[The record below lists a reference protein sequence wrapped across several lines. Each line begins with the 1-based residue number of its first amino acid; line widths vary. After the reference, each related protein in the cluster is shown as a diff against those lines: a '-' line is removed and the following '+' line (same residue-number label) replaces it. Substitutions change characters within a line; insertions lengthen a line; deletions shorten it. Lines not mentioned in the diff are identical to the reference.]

1 MATPKEILD
10 WTYEQKCLKAVE
22 SLKKNGFTAVYCKTR
37 KEAVDYIANQAKE
50 ASTIGFGGSMTLA
63 QLNVAESL
71 MEMGKELLNHNAP
84 DLSPEEKMA
93 IRRRQLT
100 CDLFLTSTNALTI
113 TGCLVNVD
121 GTGNRAASMFFG
133 PKKVIVVAGRNKLV
147 SSIEEGLNRI
157 KMYAAPANARRLN
170 LSTPCADTGF
180 CADCNSP
187 ARICRITTILERK
200 PLLTDIHVLVVNED
214 LGF

>member
-1 MATPKEILD
+1 MTSSKEKLN
-10 WTYEQKCLKAVE
+10 WAYEKKCQKAVE
-22 SLKKNGFTAVYCKTR
+22 SLKKNGFTAVYCTTR
-37 KEAVDYIANQAKE
+37 KEAVDYIVNQAKE
-50 ASTIGFGGSMTLA
+50 AFTIGFGGSMTLVE
-63 QLNVAESL
+63 LNVAEVL
-71 MEMGKELLNHNAP
+71 KEMGKELLNHNAP
-84 DLSPEEKMA
+84 NLSSEEKMA

-100 CDLFLTSTNALTI
+100 CDLFLTSTNALTL
-113 TGCLVNVD
+113 TGNLVNID

-133 PKKVIVVAGRNKLV
+133 PRKIIIIAGRNKIV
-147 SSIEEGLNRI
+147 GSIEEGLNRI

-170 LSTPCADTGF
+170 LSTPCASTGF

-187 ARICRITTILERK
+187 ERICRITTILERK

>member
-1 MATPKEILD
+1 MTSSKEILN
-10 WTYEQKCLKAVE
+10 WAYEKNCQKAVE
-22 SLKKNGFTAVYCKTR
+22 SLKKNGFTAVYCTTR
-37 KEAVDYIANQAKE
+37 KEAVDYIVNQAKE
-50 ASTIGFGGSMTLA
+50 ASTIGFGGSMTLVE
-63 QLNVAESL
+63 LNVAEVL
-71 MEMGKELLNHNAP
+71 KEMGKELLNHNAP
-84 DLSPEEKMA
+84 NLSSEEKMA

-100 CDLFLTSTNALTI
+100 CDLFLTSTNALTL
-113 TGCLVNVD
+113 TGNLVNID

-133 PKKVIVVAGRNKLV
+133 PRKIIIIAGRNKIV
-147 SSIEEGLNRI
+147 GSIEEGLNRI

-170 LSTPCADTGF
+170 LSTPCASTGF

-187 ARICRITTILERK
+187 ERICRITTILERK